1 MISTFKLFK
10 ESSENKKKDIL
21 FLIGP
26 PGSGKSTYIKK
37 LQKLK
42 EFDII
47 NRDDIAIEIAE
58 SNNLTYRELFNRPN
72 CVKRSTKDFIP
83 NDNDFFIENGKK
95 YLKGFENYGE
105 VIPVPESSFM
115 SKISPDVFKKI
126 QELNQKVEDTIDY
139 KLDNAIKKKHNII
152 IDMVNNVE
160 YNRKRI
166 INKIDKKYYKIIA
179 VIFNSG
185 GKGMEDTL
193 INVNKIR
200 DNELAK
206 LNRNKNIPE
215 ETIIKFISKYETP
228 TKVEGFDKIINV
240 STKENLEKLI
250 KRNETY

>member
-1 MISTFKLFK
+1 
-10 ESSENKKKDIL
+10 
-21 FLIGP
+21 
-26 PGSGKSTYIKK
+26 
-37 LQKLK
+37 
-42 EFDII
+42 
-47 NRDDIAIEIAE
+47 
-58 SNNLTYRELFNRPN
+58 
-72 CVKRSTKDFIP
+72 
-83 NDNDFFIENGKK
+83 
-95 YLKGFENYGE
+95 
-105 VIPVPESSFM
+105 
-115 SKISPDVFKKI
+115 
-126 QELNQKVEDTIDY
+126 
-139 KLDNAIKKKHNII
+139 
-152 IDMVNNVE
+152 MVNNVE
-160 YNRKRI
+160 YNRKQI

>member
-58 SNNLTYRELFNRPN
+58 SNNLTYLDLFNRPN
-72 CVKRSTKDFIP
+72 SINTSTKQIIP
-83 NDNDFFIENGKK
+83 NESNFFIENGKK
-95 YLKGFENYGE
+95 YLKGFEKYGE
-105 VIPVPESSFM
+105 VIPTPESSFM
-115 SKISPDVFKKI
+115 SKFSSVVFKKI
-126 QELNQKVEDTIDY
+126 QELNQEIEDTLKY
-139 KLDNAIKKKHNII
+139 KLDRAIKKNHNII

-160 YNRKRI
+160 YNRRQI

-179 VIFNSG
+179 IIFNNG

-215 ETIIKFISKYETP
+215 ETIIKFINKYEPP
-228 TKVEGFDKIINV
+228 TKSEGFDKIINV